1 MFKTTSVVAAVKYA
15 IESGVSEIEM
25 HHRIQLVL
33 KTNKELP
40 DIFYSEINQWQRY
53 MTQDTGNRKLQ
64 EI

>member
-40 DIFYSEINQWQRY
+40 DIFYNEVNQWQRY
-53 MTQDTGNRKLQ
+53 MAQNTRINKLQ

>member
-33 KTNKELP
+33 KTNKELQ
-40 DIFYSEINQWQRY
+40 DIFYNEVNQWQRY